1 MADNT
6 SQQQAS
12 LPQDV
17 ERVTQSALKSGA
29 LQSIDTRFEQITENN
44 VSFLLRTLD
53 SLKRKDDAAKRLKK
67 AGDTR
72 HNPFLPYEEALYVRD
87 LGEHHVCLLNKF
99 NVVEHHLLVV
109 TREFEPQQNLINR
122 KDFEALARVMQE
134 IDGLAFYNGGK
145 IAGASQPHKHLQ
157 LIPLPMAPFEELPF
171 SDVVELDTDQPG
183 QCEALEF
190 LHAGIA
196 FPDGLFNEPE
206 LAAERLT
213 QAYNQL
219 RETLGIED
227 DGQQAV
233 MPYNLLITCK
243 WMLMVPRSKEDFE
256 GISFN
261 SLAFVGAL
269 LVRNE
274 KQAERLKAFGLMKAL
289 KSVC

>member
-1 MADNT
+1 MADIP
-6 SQQQAS
+6 SPQQAS
-12 LPQDV
+12 LHQDV
-17 ERVTQSALKSGA
+17 ERVTQCALKSGA
-29 LQSIDTRFEQITENN
+29 LQSIDTRFEQISENN

-53 SLKRKDDAAKRLKK
+53 NLKRKDDAAKRLKK
-67 AGDTR
+67 AGDTH

-109 TREFEPQQNLINR
+109 TRKFESQQNLINQR
-122 KDFEALARVMQE
+122 DFEALAKVMQE

-157 LIPLPMAPFEELPF
+157 LIPLPMTPFEDLPF
-171 SDVVELDTDQPG
+171 SDVIELDVDQPG

-190 LHAGIA
+190 RHAGIT
-196 FPDGLFNEPE
+196 FPDGSFHDPE

-219 RETLGIED
+219 RETLDIED
-227 DGQQAV
+227 DGQQATT
-233 MPYNLLITCK
+233 PYNLLITRK
-243 WMLMVPRSKEDFE
+243 WMLMVPRSIEDFE

-274 KQAERLKAFGLMKAL
+274 EQAERLKEFGLMKAL